1 MLHHGRKTPKLSRTA
16 THRHALLA
24 NMAAALFLNS
34 KITTTSPK
42 AKALRPF
49 VDRLIVKAK
58 DGSLH
63 SRRQVAVYMPHKEAL
78 KKLFKEIAPKM
89 TERSSGFS
97 RVVKAGFRR
106 GDMAEL
112 SVVELLMD
120 KPTEAV
126 EKTEG
131 GTKKKAA
138 KSSGK
143 SGGKSAGKS
152 KAGKPKAKAKA
163 AKAAKE

>member
-16 THRHALLA
+16 THRHAMLS

-34 KITTTSPK
+34 KIKTTSPK

-58 DGSLH
+58 EGSLH
-63 SRRQVAVYMPHKEAL
+63 SRRQVAAYMPHKEAL

-89 TERSSGFS
+89 SERNSGFS
-97 RVVKAGFRR
+97 RVIKAGFRR
-106 GDMAEL
+106 GDMAEV

-120 KPTEAV
+120 KPIEAV

-131 GTKKKAA
+131 AEKKA
-138 KSSGK
+138 KGK
-143 SGGKSAGKS
+143 TGGKSAGKA
-152 KAGKPKAKAKA
+152 KTAKPKAKAKA
-163 AKAAKE
+163 AAKGASA